1 MAAIQAFDPAGE
13 TARYLATLPPEVHA
27 KATAYT
33 QGGHWLLL
41 WGTLVAVAAAWLVIR
56 SGVLVK
62 IRAGVER
69 DKSRPWLAALAVL
82 PVALVLEELLSLPW
96 SIYADWFREKA
107 YGLTSQP
114 LGGWLGEWAVGAGLG
129 VVVSAVVL
137 SVIYWLLRRAPK
149 TWWIWAGGVSTV
161 TMVLVLVLAPIFLLP
176 LFNSYTPAPAGP
188 VRDAIVEMA
197 KANNVPSE
205 KIFVYD
211 GSKQSNRYTANV
223 TGLFGSAQINMSDTM
238 FKAGADMAEI
248 RAVVGHEMGH
258 YARGHVLSRLAAM
271 AVLLVIGFW
280 AVDRLF
286 PLAAR
291 LLGARNVKGIADPAG
306 LPVLMAVL
314 SVLGLLA
321 TPAFNSITRLSEADA
336 DNYSLQ
342 VAEEPDGLAKAL
354 IQTVEYRAATP
365 GRLEEILFYSHPSV
379 SWRIRN
385 AMDWKAARLGR
396 PPVLI
401 NMTPDSLPT
410 TQAPPPAEPV
420 APAADPALSKQGG

>member
-1 MAAIQAFDPAGE
+1 MAAAQTFDPAAE
-13 TARYLATLPPEVHA
+13 TARYLATLSPEVHE

-41 WGTLVAVAAAWLVIR
+41 WGTLVAVVVAWLVIR
-56 SGVLVK
+56 SGLLVK

-69 DKSRPWLAALAVL
+69 SRPRPWLAALAVL
-82 PVALVLEELLSLPW
+82 PVALALEELLSLPW
-96 SIYADWFREKA
+96 SIYADWFREKS

-114 LGGWLGEWAVGAGLG
+114 LGGWLGEWAVGAGFGL
-129 VVVSAVVL
+129 VVSVL
-137 SVIYWLLRRAPK
+137 VLAIIYWLLRRAPK
-149 TWWIWAGGVSTV
+149 TWWLWAGGVSTV
-161 TMVLVLVLAPIFLLP
+161 TLVLVLVLAPIFLLP
-176 LFNSYTPAPAGP
+176 LFNSYTPAPDGP

-197 KANNVPSE
+197 RANGIPSE

-258 YARGHVLSRLAAM
+258 YARGHILSRVAAT
-271 AVLLVIGFW
+271 ALLLVIGFW

-291 LLGARNVKGIADPAG
+291 VLGVRDVKGIADPAG

-321 TPAFNSITRLSEADA
+321 TPAFNAITRLAEADA

-342 VAEEPDGLAKAL
+342 VAGEPDGLAKAL

-365 GRLEEILFYSHPSV
+365 GALEEALFYSHPSV

-385 AMDWKAARLGR
+385 AMDWKAANLERA
-396 PPVLI
+396 PVLI
-401 NMTPDSLPT
+401 DMTPGSLPT
-410 TQAPPPAEPV
+410 TQAPPPAEP
-420 APAADPALSKQGG
+420 APPATAAGPSPQGG

>member
-1 MAAIQAFDPAGE
+1 MAAIQAFDPAAE

-33 QGGHWLLL
+33 QGGHWVLL
-41 WGTLVAVAAAWLVIR
+41 WGTLVAVVVAWLVIR

-62 IRAGVER
+62 IRGGVER
-69 DKSRPWLAALAVL
+69 NKSRPWLAALAVF
-82 PVALVLEELLSLPW
+82 PVALLLEELLSLPW
-96 SIYADWFREKA
+96 SIYADWYREKS

-114 LGGWLGEWAVGAGLG
+114 LGGWLGEWAIGAGLG
-129 VVVSAVVL
+129 VVVSVILL
-137 SVIYWLLRRAPK
+137 SIIYWLLRRAPK
-149 TWWIWAGGVSTV
+149 TWWIWASGVSAGAL
-161 TMVLVLVLAPIFLLP
+161 VLVLVLAPIFLLP
-176 LFNSYTPAPAGP
+176 LFNSYTPAPDGP

-197 KANNVPSE
+197 KANGVPSE

-223 TGLFGSAQINMSDTM
+223 TGLFGSAQINISDTM
-238 FKAGADMAEI
+238 FKAGADMSEI

-258 YARGHVLSRLAAM
+258 YARGHVLSRLAAT
-271 AVLLVIGFW
+271 ALLLVIGFW

-291 LLGARNVKGIADPAG
+291 LLGAKGVTGIADPAG

-336 DNYSLQ
+336 DNYSLT
-342 VAEEPDGLAKAL
+342 VAGEPDGLAKAL
-354 IQTVEYRAATP
+354 VQTVEYRAATP
-365 GRLEEILFYSHPSV
+365 GQLEEILFYSHPSV

-385 AMDWKAARLGR
+385 AMNWKAAR
-396 PPVLI
+396 
-401 NMTPDSLPT
+401 MSS
-410 TQAPPPAEPV
+410 
-420 APAADPALSKQGG
+420 APATASGG

>member
-1 MAAIQAFDPAGE
+1 MAAAQAFDPAAE
-13 TARYLATLPPEVHA
+13 TARYLATLSPEVHE

-41 WGTLVAVAAAWLVIR
+41 WGTLVAVVVAWLVIR
-56 SGVLVK
+56 SGLLVK

-69 DKSRPWLAALAVL
+69 SRPRPWLAALAVL
-82 PVALVLEELLSLPW
+82 PVALALEELLSLPW
-96 SIYADWFREKA
+96 SIYADWFREKS

-114 LGGWLGEWAVGAGLG
+114 LGGWLGEWAVGAGFGL
-129 VVVSAVVL
+129 VVSVL
-137 SVIYWLLRRAPK
+137 VLAIIYWLLRRAPK
-149 TWWIWAGGVSTV
+149 TWWLWAGGVSTV
-161 TMVLVLVLAPIFLLP
+161 TLVLVLVLAPIFLLP
-176 LFNSYTPAPAGP
+176 LFNSYTPAPDGP

-197 KANNVPSE
+197 RANGIPSE

-258 YARGHVLSRLAAM
+258 YARGHILSRVAAT
-271 AVLLVIGFW
+271 ALLLVIGFW

-286 PLAAR
+286 PQAAR
-291 LLGARNVKGIADPAG
+291 VLGARDVKGIADPAG

-321 TPAFNSITRLSEADA
+321 TPAFNAITRLAEADA

-342 VAEEPDGLAKAL
+342 IAGEPDGLAKAL

-365 GRLEEILFYSHPSV
+365 GALEEALFYSHPSV

-385 AMDWKAARLGR
+385 AMDWKAANLERA
-396 PPVLI
+396 PVLI
-401 NMTPDSLPT
+401 DMTPDSLPT
-410 TQAPPPAEPV
+410 TQAPPPAEP
-420 APAADPALSKQGG
+420 APPATAAGRPQQGG

>member
-1 MAAIQAFDPAGE
+1 MATIQAFDPAAE

-41 WGTLVAVAAAWLVIR
+41 WGTLVALVVAWLVIR

-62 IRAGVER
+62 IRDGVEGGR
-69 DKSRPWLAALAVL
+69 SRPWLAALAVL
-82 PVALVLEELLSLPW
+82 PVALLLEELLSLPW
-96 SIYADWFREKA
+96 AIYADWFRETS
-107 YGLTSQP
+107 YSLTSQP

-129 VVVSAVVL
+129 LVVSVILL
-137 SVIYWLLRRAPK
+137 SVIYWLLRRAPR
-149 TWWIWAGGVSTV
+149 TWWIWASGVSAGAL
-161 TMVLVLVLAPIFLLP
+161 VLILVLAPIFILP

-197 KANNVPSE
+197 KANGVPSE

-211 GSKQSNRYTANV
+211 GSRQSNRYTANV
-223 TGLFGSAQINMSDTM
+223 TGLFGSAQINISDTM
-238 FKAGADMAEI
+238 FKAGADMSEI

-258 YARGHVLSRLAAM
+258 YARGHVLSRLAAT
-271 AVLLVIGFW
+271 ALLLVIGFW
-280 AVDRLF
+280 LVDRLF

-291 LLGARNVKGIADPAG
+291 LLGAKGVKGIADPAG

-321 TPAFNSITRLSEADA
+321 APAFNSITRLSEADA

-354 IQTVEYRAATP
+354 VQTVEYRAATP
-365 GRLEEILFYSHPSV
+365 GRLEEVLFYSHPSV
-379 SWRIRN
+379 SWRIQN
-385 AMDWKAARLGR
+385 AMNWKAARISA
-396 PPVLI
+396 PQTPAPV
-401 NMTPDSLPT
+401 P
-410 TQAPPPAEPV
+410 
-420 APAADPALSKQGG
+420 GG

>member
-1 MAAIQAFDPAGE
+1 MTAIQAFDPAAE

-27 KATAYT
+27 RATAYT

-41 WGTLVAVAAAWLVIR
+41 WGTLVAVVIAWLVIR

-62 IRAGVER
+62 IRSGVER
-69 DKSRPWLAALAVL
+69 TKARPWLAGLAVL

-96 SIYADWFREKA
+96 AIYADWFREKS

-114 LGGWLGEWAVGAGLG
+114 LGGWLGEWAVGAALG
-129 VVVSAVVL
+129 VVVSAIVL

-149 TWWIWAGGVSTV
+149 TWWIWAGGVATGA
-161 TMVLVLVLAPIFLLP
+161 MVLVLVLAPIFLLP

-197 KANNVPSE
+197 RANGVPSE

-238 FKAGADMAEI
+238 FRAGADMTEI

-291 LLGARNVKGIADPAG
+291 LLGAKGVKGIADPAG

-342 VAEEPDGLAKAL
+342 VAGEPDGLAKAL
-354 IQTVEYRAATP
+354 VQTVEYRAATP
-365 GRLEEILFYSHPSV
+365 GLLEEILFYSHPSV

-385 AMDWKAARLGR
+385 AMDWKAAHLER

-401 NMTPDSLPT
+401 DMAPGDPPT
-410 TQAPPPAEPV
+410 TRPN
-420 APAADPALSKQGG
+420 

>member
-1 MAAIQAFDPAGE
+1 MAAIQALDPAAE

-33 QGGHWLLL
+33 QGGHWVLL
-41 WGTLVAVAAAWLVIR
+41 WGTLVAVVVAWLVIR

-62 IRAGVER
+62 IRGGVER
-69 DKSRPWLAALAVL
+69 NKSRAWLAALAVF
-82 PVALVLEELLSLPW
+82 PVALLLEELLSLPW
-96 SIYADWFREKA
+96 SIYADWYREKS

-114 LGGWLGEWAVGAGLG
+114 LGGWLGEWAIGAGLG
-129 VVVSAVVL
+129 VVVSVILL
-137 SVIYWLLRRAPK
+137 SIIYWLLRRAPK
-149 TWWIWAGGVSTV
+149 TWWIWASGVSAGAL
-161 TMVLVLVLAPIFLLP
+161 VLVLVLAPIFLLP
-176 LFNSYTPAPAGP
+176 LFNSYTPAPDGP

-197 KANNVPSE
+197 KANGVPSE

-223 TGLFGSAQINMSDTM
+223 TGLFGSAQINISDTM
-238 FKAGADMAEI
+238 FKAGADMSEI

-258 YARGHVLSRLAAM
+258 YARGHVLSRLAAT
-271 AVLLVIGFW
+271 ALLLVIGFW

-291 LLGARNVKGIADPAG
+291 LLGAKGVTGIADPAG

-336 DNYSLQ
+336 DNYSLT
-342 VAEEPDGLAKAL
+342 VAGEPDGLAKAL
-354 IQTVEYRAATP
+354 VQTVEYRAATP
-365 GRLEEILFYSHPSV
+365 GQLEEILFYSHPSV

-385 AMDWKAARLGR
+385 AMNWKAAR
-396 PPVLI
+396 
-401 NMTPDSLPT
+401 MSS
-410 TQAPPPAEPV
+410 
-420 APAADPALSKQGG
+420 APATASGG